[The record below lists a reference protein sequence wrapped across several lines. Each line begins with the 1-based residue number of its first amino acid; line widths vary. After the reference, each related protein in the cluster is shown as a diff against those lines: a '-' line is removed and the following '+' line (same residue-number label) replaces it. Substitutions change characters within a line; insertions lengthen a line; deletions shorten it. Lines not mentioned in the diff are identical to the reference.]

1 MNNIT
6 IIPSHCGINVCIQ
19 QTVMLFDMNN
29 MLKKK
34 KKPESQTDEQT
45 QFKIIVICLKWSG
58 VWLGCYERCTFF
70 ILLYFPS

>member
-19 QTVMLFDMNN
+19 QTVMLFDMNK

-34 KKPESQTDEQT
+34 TWITNRWTDS
-45 QFKIIVICLKWSG
+45 I
-58 VWLGCYERCTFF
+58 
-70 ILLYFPS
+70 

>member
-34 KKPESQTDEQT
+34 TNLNHKQMNR
-45 QFKIIVICLKWSG
+45 LN
-58 VWLGCYERCTFF
+58 LR
-70 ILLYFPS
+70 